1 LEEGSIQGMS
11 GQSTTEDKVKTK
23 TTILKGN
30 TVTPNQQGHNRTPS
44 DHRFQEEEEALEADT
59 TPSQESYST
68 YFVDKIRGIQ
78 QELARLQSKKQKENA
93 EAEVGR
99 NQLKQVLHTSSYY
112 SPYIPEYVRN
122 QQPIQQPSSSVASAS
137 HSPARWALPQPP
149 ASAPTTSYSQQ
160 HQGQF

>member
-1 LEEGSIQGMS
+1 MS

-78 QELARLQSKKQKENA
+78 
-93 EAEVGR
+93 
-99 NQLKQVLHTSSYY
+99 
-112 SPYIPEYVRN
+112 
-122 QQPIQQPSSSVASAS
+122 
-137 HSPARWALPQPP
+137 
-149 ASAPTTSYSQQ
+149 
-160 HQGQF
+160 